1 MQFQDQESK
10 LRQQSNLQWKLY
22 QEYKNA
28 SENASD
34 AEESDRLM
42 EQAMKHKEWFLV
54 AYNQLPKLELNHDDY
69 YKFDARLMRYR
80 PNPLFTVS
88 RLPSQFR
95 RPSVKSWRR

>member
-34 AEESDRLM
+34 AEEADCLM

-54 AYNQLPKLELNHDDY
+54 AYNQLPKRDFDDY
-69 YKFDARLMRYR
+69 YKFDPREMRFR

-88 RLPSQFR
+88 RLPFQFR
-95 RPSVKSWRR
+95 RPSIQLWRRN